1 MASSYAALVQE
12 GRPVFATSLVLI
24 FGYVGTFG
32 VAIGTCTGVIKVLWD
47 ISIWKII
54 LPMYMLS
61 VALTAVSAEGIT
73 CVAWDAGG
81 VTTGSVTV
89 PLILAMGLGLG
100 RKREPPVAD
109 GFGLLGCASVFP
121 IVTVLVAGLVMDRR
135 SCRNVH
141 VLRQPPVLGDIALG

>member
-1 MASSYAALVQE
+1 MLLV
-12 GRPVFATSLVLI
+12 
-24 FGYVGTFG
+24 YVVAIG

-54 LPMYMLS
+54 LPMYILA
-61 VALTAVSAEGIT
+61 VALTKVSSEGIT

-121 IVTVLVAGLVMDRR
+121 IVTVLVAGLLLDRSKR
-135 SCRNVH
+135 RRRAE
-141 VLRQPPVLGDIALG
+141 LQQ